1 MNRQGKQTT
10 LKQKVVLGHG
20 VAVTEMP
27 DYFRDDCC
35 TLACLGVSL
44 SVMKYQD
51 QKQIGKRRIY
61 FILQLAYSPSS
72 RDGKGVQD
80 RKLEAETDAQVTEEH
95 YLLLACPPWLVQST
109 FL

>member
-51 QKQIGKRRIY
+51 QKQIGK
-61 FILQLAYSPSS
+61 
-72 RDGKGVQD
+72 
-80 RKLEAETDAQVTEEH
+80 
-95 YLLLACPPWLVQST
+95 
-109 FL
+109 